1 MEDGMPED
9 RTPDAEASLWDRFE
23 ALFLDRL
30 QGCLERHDFT
40 EYSSHRQAAETR
52 ILARSRIYQGEKLD
66 RAMIHQY
73 TLKPGRGGLVI
84 FAYPRLEYAI
94 PSFLLHIGG
103 MPPARTLLILDL
115 APCAASLDMAPFGA
129 VARAQRAAL
138 ELPDAEVEWL
148 RPVTSPHLLYCPL
161 KPLEPERFLPA
172 FAAVVET
179 WRAAYLEPAARDEDA
194 ASMKARGDA
203 VLALKK
209 VLFRN
214 DPAFPVF
221 TRAFGQGMSDVFA
234 EAAFGGDP
242 GLSIADAIEPLP
254 TPGSWVNKKL
264 GVSWR
269 ADAQER
275 VHEAPAFLRPIIRR
289 IIEKEAVKEGTPVV
303 TLELVLRCEKK
314 YRGNM
319 EL

>member
-1 MEDGMPED
+1 MTEDT
-9 RTPDAEASLWDRFE
+9 TPGAEASLWDRFE

-30 QGCLERHDFT
+30 HGCLDRDDFT

-52 ILARSRIYQGEKLD
+52 ILARSRLYQGEKLD
-66 RAMIHQY
+66 RVMIHQY

-84 FAYPRLEYAI
+84 FAYPRVEYPI

-115 APCAASLDMAPFGA
+115 ASNSATLDMAPFQRVAETHRA
-129 VARAQRAAL
+129 VL
-138 ELPDAEVEWL
+138 ELPDTQVEWL
-148 RPVTSPHLLYCPL
+148 RSVTSPHLLYCPL
-161 KPLEPERFLPA
+161 KPLEPERFLSA
-172 FAAVVET
+172 FEATVET
-179 WRAAYLEPAARDEDA
+179 WRSSYIEPATRDEDA
-194 ASMKARGDA
+194 VSVKNRSEA
-203 VLALKK
+203 VLELKK

-234 EAAFGGDP
+234 EAAFGGTP
-242 GLSIADAIEPLP
+242 GLSITDAVEPLP

-264 GVSWR
+264 GVSWN

-275 VHEAPAFLRPIIRR
+275 VHEAPTFLRPIIRR
-289 IIEKEAVKEGTPVV
+289 IIEKEAIKEGISVA

-314 YRGNM
+314 YRGGM

>member
-1 MEDGMPED
+1 MIEDS
-9 RTPDAEASLWDRFE
+9 TPGADASLWDRFE
-23 ALFLDRL
+23 ALFLERL
-30 QGCLERHDFT
+30 RGCLERDDFT
-40 EYSSHRQAAETR
+40 EYSSQRQGAETR
-52 ILARSRIYQGEKLD
+52 ILARSRIYRGEKLD
-66 RAMIHQY
+66 RVMIHQY

-84 FAYPRLEYAI
+84 FGYPRVEYAI

-115 APCAASLDMAPFGA
+115 APSSAALDMAPFRA
-129 VARAQRAAL
+129 VAETQRAAL
-138 ELPDAEVEWL
+138 ELPDTQVEWL
-148 RPVTSPHLLYCPL
+148 RSVTSPHLLYCAL
-161 KPLEPERFLPA
+161 KPLDPERVLPA
-172 FAAVVET
+172 FAATVET
-179 WRAAYLEPAARDEDA
+179 WRSYIEPATRDEDA
-194 ASMKARGDA
+194 ASVQARADA
-203 VLALKK
+203 VLELKK

-234 EAAFGGDP
+234 EAAFGGNP
-242 GLSIADAIEPLP
+242 GLSIADAVEPLP

-264 GVSWR
+264 GVSWN

-289 IIEKEAVKEGTPVV
+289 IIEKEAVKEGIHVA

-314 YRGNM
+314 YRSGM